1 MTFCLLR
8 SQTGLSLLKTVAE
21 NNAAQ
26 GNMNPHVPSHLHPEL
41 DLLEAI
47 PDPVPQA
54 LLEHAWAK

>member
-1 MTFCLLR
+1 M
-8 SQTGLSLLKTVAE
+8 AE